1 MRRAWKE
8 PQRRRR
14 NQGFTLLEI
23 IVALGVL
30 AIGATAAFSLFVAG
44 AASGRRAE
52 HEVNAALIAETVID
66 DLRDDLTVD
75 LDLTDYPSASAPD
88 PNSATQPPAG
98 VNPKTRWLARDGTA
112 TGFEDYKY
120 DLAITPLDGPVP
132 DEPWQFLIEV
142 EVRWSDQGT
151 RRSAQYSTILL
162 KGATGRELPQ
172 PDPSRR
178 TR

>member
-1 MRRAWKE
+1 MKRRT
-8 PQRRRR
+8 RR
-14 NQGFTLLEI
+14 QGFTLLEI

-75 LDLTDYPSASAPD
+75 LDLSDYPSATD
-88 PNSATQPPAG
+88 PNAAPGAPAPL
-98 VNPKTRWLARDGTA
+98 NPKTRWLARDGVWP
-112 TGFEDYKY
+112 GFEDYKY

-132 DEPWQFLIEV
+132 DDPWQFLIEV

-151 RRSAQYSTILL
+151 RRSAQYSTIMLRSV
-162 KGATGRELPQ
+162 TGRELPQ

-178 TR
+178 PR

>member
-1 MRRAWKE
+1 MRT
-8 PQRRRR
+8 RRSSRR
-14 NQGFTLLEI
+14 QGFTLLEI

-52 HEVNAALIAETVID
+52 HEVNAALIAEAVID

-75 LDLTDYPSASAPD
+75 LDLSDYPSASAPD
-88 PNSATQPPAG
+88 PNSGAAPAAAI
-98 VNPKTRWLARDGTA
+98 NPKTRWLAKDGTA
-112 TGFEDYKY
+112 TGFDDYKY

-132 DEPWQFLIEV
+132 DDPWQFLIEV

-151 RRSAQYSTILL
+151 RRSAQYSTIML
-162 KGATGRELPQ
+162 KSVTGRELPQ

-178 TR
+178 AR